1 MRKSSVL
8 LFFGII
14 IVIDGAA
21 IGTAPEKCPLQNGNL
36 IDVDL
41 FVESDA
47 ECRRKCEASEECFYY
62 FFYTAPTKNRQ
73 PPQCFLYETCDRLV
87 EKADADCYIGKENV
101 IGVIAFV
108 EKEEDCIISCSK
120 NDMCSFYKV
129 NSDENVRLTNIL
141 IFYFNLFSITTRRT
155 RRTPKCVIIFGPAFL
170 NWSRDPS
177 VLWRRTTTLIT
188 GMAGDINVSDES

>member
-1 MRKSSVL
+1 MHKQCIAL
-8 LFFGII
+8 LLCKLIFIGIE
-14 IVIDGAA
+14 GAA

-36 IDVDL
+36 VDVDL

-47 ECRRKCEASEECFYY
+47 ECKTKCENHEKCFFY

-87 EKADADCYIGKENV
+87 EKAQPDCYIGKENV

-129 NSDENVRLTNIL
+129 KFIKM
-141 IFYFNLFSITTRRT
+141 IH
-155 RRTPKCVIIFGPAFL
+155 
-170 NWSRDPS
+170 
-177 VLWRRTTTLIT
+177 
-188 GMAGDINVSDES
+188 

>member
-1 MRKSSVL
+1 MLNKYLCFAIKVIFSLIASLSHVVSRFQRMQSSCIL
-8 LFFGII
+8 LVFGTILI
-14 IVIDGAA
+14 GTDGAA

-41 FVESDA
+41 FVESDV
-47 ECRRKCEASEECFYY
+47 ECRRKCEAKEECFYY

-87 EKADADCYIGKENV
+87 EKADGDCYIGKENV

-129 NSDENVRLTNIL
+129 
-141 IFYFNLFSITTRRT
+141 SI
-155 RRTPKCVIIFGPAFL
+155 
-170 NWSRDPS
+170 
-177 VLWRRTTTLIT
+177 
-188 GMAGDINVSDES
+188 

>member
-1 MRKSSVL
+1 MHKPCVL
-8 LFFGII
+8 LVFGLILI
-14 IVIDGAA
+14 GIDGAA

-47 ECRRKCEASEECFYY
+47 ECRRKCEAKEECFYY

-108 EKEEDCIISCSK
+108 EKEENCIISCSK

-129 NSDENVRLTNIL
+129 YHLMKVFPKNKLT
-141 IFYFNLFSITTRRT
+141 FNLLSITTLRT
-155 RRTPKCVIIFGPAFL
+155 LRTLRCVTISGPASL
-170 NWSRDPS
+170 NWSRGPS
-177 VLWRRTTTLIT
+177 VPWRRTTTLIT
-188 GMAGDINVSDES
+188 GMRLNLTNEA